1 VDTRKPPSEIGIS
14 WAGGGSGQKGETG
27 WRAKKSCFLE
37 VSISWAGG
45 ESGKGANLGGGEHDV
60 HEAIYFELQMG
71 KLMGIIID
79 Q

>member
-1 VDTRKPPSEIGIS
+1 L
-14 WAGGGSGQKGETG
+14 GGGWIWTKGENRL
-27 WRAKKSCFLE
+27 RAEMRCFLE

-45 ESGKGANLGGGEHDV
+45 ESGKGANLGGGENDV

-79 Q
+79 LPIGFIQ

>member
-1 VDTRKPPSEIGIS
+1 MR
-14 WAGGGSGQKGETG
+14 
-27 WRAKKSCFLE
+27 CFLE

-45 ESGKGANLGGGEHDV
+45 ESGKGANLGGGENDV

-79 Q
+79 LPIGFIQ